1 MFFASNCYGSH
12 MLKEAYDRIHIPESE
27 RLKACARYL
36 DVSER
41 TLSDW
46 IKGRKDP
53 PRAAC
58 YALWH
63 ESTLGRAV
71 TSAHSEQDA
80 HNYLMLSRAQA
91 EQIDKQRAR
100 IDALAAEID
109 ALKRDSSSNAPANEQ
124 FYRRY

>member
-12 MLKEAYDRIHIPESE
+12 MLKEAFDHITTPEPQ

-46 IKGRKDP
+46 IKGKKDP

-71 TSAHSEQDA
+71 TAAHSEQGA
-80 HNYLMLSRAQA
+80 HNYLMLSRRQA
-91 EQIDKQRAR
+91 EQIAALQSR
-100 IDALAAEID
+100 IDAQADEIS
-109 ALKRDSSSNAPANEQ
+109 ALKRDAVGAASNER
-124 FYRRY
+124 FFMRY